1 MAINDSTDQQLFSD
15 QFQDGDEKDFR
26 QYMAIFWHWLWLILL
41 VAVIAGTISFFVSL
55 QMTPYYESSTTVLV
69 NQAPATQATDYSS
82 VLMSKQLTST
92 YSQMMTT
99 DTVLLEVMNQL
110 GISLPV
116 EDLRSWITITPMTD
130 TALIKIKVETID
142 PFLSANIAN
151 TVVSVFSS
159 QIQEIQTQRFSQ
171 SKTTLEQQLADI
183 ESQRNTLE
191 EQVNLSTDE
200 AEKARLD
207 EKISQYNA
215 LHTTLLQ
222 SLKEVQLSE
231 AQSVSSVVQ
240 VEPASAD
247 LSPVKPKVIQ
257 NTALAA
263 ILGFLVITVIIFVR
277 EALDD
282 TVKTPDEISKKFN
295 LPVLGVINRFDT
307 HKSTLITVNEPR
319 SPTAEAYRTLR
330 TNVSYTSVDKPLHT
344 LMITSTESGEGK
356 TTTTCNL
363 GVVLAQNGFR
373 VTIADCDLRHPRL
386 HTYFGVPNRAGLS
399 TLFAHPA
406 EIPNGAQQMTRVK
419 NLSLLTTGQLPPN
432 PAELLGSKK
441 MQNILL
447 GMCQKNDL
455 VLIDV
460 PPVLAVTDAAV
471 LAPSVDGI
479 ILVVRPGKTRTI
491 SLRQT
496 ISQLRQVNAT
506 ILGVVMND
514 VDLRG
519 PLYSSHYKYY
529 RDYSAYQH
537 YYADTSNKRTK
548 TVSDKKQ

>member
-1 MAINDSTDQQLFSD
+1 
-15 QFQDGDEKDFR
+15 
-26 QYMAIFWHWLWLILL
+26 
-41 VAVIAGTISFFVSL
+41 
-55 QMTPYYESSTTVLV
+55 MTPYYESSTRVLV

-110 GISLPV
+110 GISLPT
-116 EDLRSWITITPMTD
+116 EDLRSMITITPMSD
-130 TALIKIKVETID
+130 TALILIKVETID

-151 TVVSVFSS
+151 TIVSVFSN

-171 SKTTLEQQLADI
+171 SKTTLEQQLIDLEA
-183 ESQRNTLE
+183 QRDTLE
-191 EQVNLSTDE
+191 LQVSQTSDE
-200 AEKARLD
+200 AEKVRLD

-215 LHTTLLQ
+215 LYTTLMQ

-240 VEPASAD
+240 VEPASAN
-247 LSPVKPKVIQ
+247 LVAVKPKVTQ
-257 NTALAA
+257 NTVLAA
-263 ILGFLVITVIIFVR
+263 ILGFIVATIIVFVH
-277 EALDD
+277 EAMDD
-282 TVKTPDEISKKFN
+282 TVKTPDEISKNFN
-295 LPVLGVINRFDT
+295 LPVLGVINRFDA

-330 TNVSYTSVDKPLHT
+330 TNVSYTSVDKPLRT
-344 LMITSTESGEGK
+344 LMVTSTESGEGK
-356 TTTTCNL
+356 TTTICNL
-363 GVVLAQNGFR
+363 GVVLAQNGYK
-373 VTIADCDLRHPRL
+373 VTIADCDLRHPKL
-386 HTYFGVPNRAGLS
+386 HTYFGMPNRAGIS

-406 EIPNGAQQMTRVK
+406 EIPNGAQQTTRVK

-447 GMCQKNDL
+447 GLCQMNDL

-471 LAPSVDGI
+471 LAPSIDGV
-479 ILVVRPGKTRTI
+479 ILVVRPGKTRTFA
-491 SLRQT
+491 LRQT
-496 ISQLRQVNAT
+496 IAQLHQVNST

-514 VDLRG
+514 VDMRG
-519 PLYSSHYKYY
+519 HLYSQQYKYY
-529 RDYSAYQH
+529 RDYSAYQS
-537 YYADTSNKRTK
+537 YYTNATSKK
-548 TVSDKKQ
+548 TANSPHRK